1 MYKLCNENSENE
13 AQQWACGPDKQNNE
27 LKEAKQEHGAVG
39 SSGDSTLWID
49 HLVRE
54 PFPVCFAVCDW
65 YVDGDFYSFYLEQ
78 YIDSW
83 ANSLLVRITSV
94 LQTCLLPCKCKL
106 EKKNQRLFPEC
117 SKSKWKFQK
126 AYSGTGSRSKGGSAL
141 LTAQAQRSPKDYTAD
156 CQWGVQSTGLRN
168 QRIRVRGLWVSCPT
182 GDNSNLLEG
191 CIHTR
196 IGELHVP
203 PEHFIYSASSCK
215 GLHHDLREQ
224 QENNA
229 LPPFCKYLL
238 KAIINAVKN
247 GKGRSTS
254 CLQ

>member
-83 ANSLLVRITSV
+83 ANSLLARITSV

-106 EKKNQRLFPEC
+106 EKKKTKAISRVFKVKMEISEGIQWHREPFQGRLCF
-117 SKSKWKFQK
+117 
-126 AYSGTGSRSKGGSAL
+126 AYSTGTEIS
-141 LTAQAQRSPKDYTAD
+141 
-156 CQWGVQSTGLRN
+156 
-168 QRIRVRGLWVSCPT
+168 
-182 GDNSNLLEG
+182 E
-191 CIHTR
+191 
-196 IGELHVP
+196 
-203 PEHFIYSASSCK
+203 
-215 GLHHDLREQ
+215 GLHSWLSMGGTELR
-224 QENNA
+224 
-229 LPPFCKYLL
+229 L
-238 KAIINAVKN
+238 KEPED
-247 GKGRSTS
+247 
-254 CLQ
+254 

>member
-83 ANSLLVRITSV
+83 ANSLLARITSV

-106 EKKNQRLFPEC
+106 EKKKN
-117 SKSKWKFQK
+117 KGYFQSVQSQNGNFRRHTV
-126 AYSGTGSRSKGGSAL
+126 APGAVPREAL
-141 LTAQAQRSPKDYTAD
+141 LCLQHRHRDLRRITQLTVNGGYRAQA
-156 CQWGVQSTGLRN
+156 
-168 QRIRVRGLWVSCPT
+168 
-182 GDNSNLLEG
+182 
-191 CIHTR
+191 
-196 IGELHVP
+196 
-203 PEHFIYSASSCK
+203 
-215 GLHHDLREQ
+215 
-224 QENNA
+224 
-229 LPPFCKYLL
+229 
-238 KAIINAVKN
+238 
-247 GKGRSTS
+247 
-254 CLQ
+254 